1 MKMQALE
8 NSREMFLQMTLVYVV
23 DVLLLQTGNQV
34 LEDHLLTPSDKKRR
48 NNLFTVHEWT
58 FNRLATSHWLT
69 PARCIAIAL
78 FYILSF

>member
-48 NNLFTVHEWT
+48 NNLFTVQE
-58 FNRLATSHWLT
+58 
-69 PARCIAIAL
+69 
-78 FYILSF
+78 

>member
-34 LEDHLLTPSDKKRR
+34 LEDHLLTHSDKKRR
-48 NNLFTVHEWT
+48 NNLYRNEHLTVLLPPT
-58 FNRLATSHWLT
+58 D
-69 PARCIAIAL
+69 
-78 FYILSF
+78 

>member
-34 LEDHLLTPSDKKRR
+34 LEDHLLTPSDKK
-48 NNLFTVHEWT
+48 TSQQPVHCT
-58 FNRLATSHWLT
+58 GMN
-69 PARCIAIAL
+69 I
-78 FYILSF
+78 